1 VPGEWVA
8 IANGRPLRVKGTVRS
23 AAANAFDRGV
33 AFLAVSATNPGERP
47 GPANMTSICRSIPPN
62 MAGDRARRSA
72 RRRAPLHRPILGEMK
87 ALA

>member
-8 IANGRPLRVKGTVRS
+8 IANGGPLRVKGTVRS

-33 AFLAVSATNPGERP
+33 AFSAASATNPGGAPVSREYDLDLTFDSAEH
-47 GPANMTSICRSIPPN
+47 G
-62 MAGDRARRSA
+62 GDRARRSA
-72 RRRAPLHRPILGEMK
+72 RRRAPLHRPIVGEMK